1 MHGELLHHFLREFL
15 DLKVGFGDNLNMV
28 FKKYSNLKFANQ
40 RMLLILCD
48 LKISVELDV
57 ELLIKPRTP
66 LSFSQIT
73 VLD

>member
-1 MHGELLHHFLREFL
+1 MHRKLLHHFLRKFL